1 MGINGIQRITIYLHI
16 IQFRFW
22 YQEFF
27 FIIFSYLSDVIKSIA
42 LSNKLI
48 PRSDIIILIVIT
60 SEFSLI
66 MINKRRQLASFIY
79 SSIF

>member
-1 MGINGIQRITIYLHI
+1 MVSRI
-16 IQFRFW
+16 
-22 YQEFF
+22 F

>member
-1 MGINGIQRITIYLHI
+1 M
-16 IQFRFW
+16 
-22 YQEFF
+22 
-27 FIIFSYLSDVIKSIA
+27 SDVIQSIA

-48 PRSDIIILIVIT
+48 PRSNIIILIVIT
-60 SEFSLI
+60 SEVLLI